1 VLYTVAEFLFCKASF
16 ENTKYI
22 QRLHLQNTM
31 PCTGHDHD
39 HEDEDQLG
47 LSLQSYIQMDQVY
60 ALNEFIPN
68 SGKLVLKPYS
78 DRLSL
83 SPSLLSQQDED
94 DVELLIHI
102 PFTEAVS
109 IRSISISGRTSV
121 FIPDEK
127 NGGLAT
133 SAPYTAK
140 VFVNRTDLDF
150 DLARELPPD
159 AKIELLPPEHVSEVQ
174 TPTNDSHKGGTLDY
188 PLRPAV
194 KFKYCNCITIFFGDN
209 YAQKI
214 SESQGHVDDLDAMPT
229 EITYI
234 GFKGAG
240 TGTKRVAVECIYET
254 KGMKKDHK
262 VPDGE
267 FGAKESKMQ

>member
-1 VLYTVAEFLFCKASF
+1 
-16 ENTKYI
+16 
-22 QRLHLQNTM
+22 M
-31 PCTGHDHD
+31 PCIGHDHD

-47 LSLQSYIQMDQVY
+47 LSLQSYIQLDQVY
-60 ALNEFIPN
+60 TLNEFIPN
-68 SGKLVLKPYS
+68 SGKMVLKPYA

-83 SPSLLSQQDED
+83 NPSLVSQPDDD
-94 DVELLIHI
+94 DVELLMHI
-102 PFTEAVS
+102 PFSEAVS
-109 IRSISISGRTSV
+109 VRSICISGKSSV
-121 FIPDEK
+121 FIPDG
-127 NGGLAT
+127 NDSGSAT

-159 AKIELLPPEHVSEVQ
+159 ANIELLPPEHVVEVQ
-174 TPTNDSHKGGTLDY
+174 TANDDIQRGGTLDY
-188 PLRPAV
+188 PLRPAA

-214 SESQGHVDDLDAMPT
+214 SESQGLLNDGDAIPT

-234 GFKGAG
+234 GFKGTR
-240 TGTKRVAVECIYET
+240 TGTKRVAVECVYET

-267 FGAKESKMQ
+267 YGAKESKMQ